1 MDKDIKD
8 IANEFHEIVRRG
20 NEYFDRTRLN
30 WETRF
35 NVWSGQ
41 SDDGRK
47 WKSKL
52 GRNPVPF
59 DGASDSRPPVI
70 DTYINEDIDM
80 LMTSLRSSQVSA
92 FPTESNDAEQASLV
106 TNLMRYQL
114 HNQIKEFHDEAEL
127 AANYMLENGIGV
139 VGVFW
144 DVEEQRTI
152 ADIDMEAVGQLAQTS
167 ENLSMFPEMI
177 LDPEREDEAIALGM
191 LILPEVKQSKMR
203 KMVRELRETG
213 ATTYPVKMTVKN
225 RPTVVALRLGEDF
238 FVPLDTTELQDAR
251 RCYYKEFIT
260 KEALYDGIESKGW
273 DKNWVEAVVEN
284 TKGKTITVDRSAMA
298 TRSNASRRDIVFD
311 TKEIYE
317 IVHCYERKLDDE
329 DVPGIHYT
337 CFSPHLAT
345 DMRGREIYASS
356 ELMNYNHCQYPF
368 VMFRR
373 EWLSRRVD
381 DSRGYGEIG
390 FTWQKQ
396 IKNEWDARVDRNSLA
411 TMPPLH
417 HPPGRPPTK
426 WGPGTLVPRVR
437 SDDYQYADVP
447 TYNVGSKEIEDSIR
461 ETCDRYFGRTTGQEN
476 QAYAMMRQQHMV
488 SKWLHN
494 WRRVMEQV
502 LALTQQFAS
511 EEFFFRVVGSSKAQM
526 LSASRDDIQGQFD
539 IQLNFAVAN
548 LDQELMQRKLELLKV
563 AVGEFDTQGVVDR
576 AELMQVVFSFI
587 DPVLGER
594 LLMPTETAAQKEID
608 DEKNVFARMSAGI
621 DEDVREG
628 QSHEMRLNVL
638 KGILDPQSPTASP
651 SAQQRYQQDEEFRG
665 RVDKR
670 MQQLQ
675 FQLQQ
680 KQNAVIGRLGA

>member
-1 MDKDIKD
+1 MDNNITDMT
-8 IANEFHEIVRRG
+8 NEFQEIVRRG
-20 NEYFDRTRLN
+20 NESYDRMRLN
-30 WETRF
+30 WETRY

-59 DGASDSRPPVI
+59 DGASDSRPPLV
-70 DTYINEDIDM
+70 DTYVNEDVDM
-80 LMTSLRSSQVSA
+80 LMTSLSSAQVSA

-106 TNLMRYQL
+106 TNLLRYQI
-114 HNQIKEFHDEAEL
+114 HNQIKEFNDEAEL
-127 AANYMLENGIGV
+127 AANYMLENGVAV

-144 DVEEQRTI
+144 DVEEQATV
-152 ADIDMEAVGQLAQTS
+152 ADIDMESINQLAQS
-167 ENLSMFPEMI
+167 AENLSMFPEMI
-177 LDPEREDEAIALGM
+177 LSEEREDEAIALGM
-191 LILPEVKQSKMR
+191 LVLPDVKQSKMR
-203 KMVRELRETG
+203 KMIRELRNTG
-213 ATTYPVKMTVKN
+213 ATTYPVRMTVKN
-225 RPTVVALRLGEDF
+225 RPTVVSLRLGEDF

-251 RCYYKEFIT
+251 RCYYKEFVT
-260 KEALYDGIESKGW
+260 KEALYDGIESKGY
-273 DKNWVEAVVEN
+273 DRKWVEDVVDK
-284 TKGKTITVDRSAMA
+284 TKGKTITMDRNALSA
-298 TRSNASRRDIVFD
+298 RSNSTRREVIFD
-311 TKEIYE
+311 AKEVYE
-317 IVHCYERKLDDE
+317 IVHCYERKLDE
-329 DVPGIHYT
+329 DDVQGIYYT
-337 CFSPHLAT
+337 CFSPHLPVNE
-345 DMRGREIYASS
+345 RGKETFAFS
-356 ELMNYNHCQYPF
+356 ELMNYDHCQYPF
-368 VMFRR
+368 VLFRR

-381 DSRGYGEIG
+381 DTRGYGEIG

-437 SDDYQYADVP
+437 QDDYQYADVP
-447 TYNVGSKEIEDSIR
+447 AYNAGSKEIEVSVR
-461 ETCDRYFGRTTGQEN
+461 ETCDRYFGRVTGPEN
-476 QAYAMMRQQHMV
+476 QPYAMMRQQHMV
-488 SKWLHN
+488 SKWLKN
-494 WRRVMEQV
+494 WQRVMEQV

-548 LDQELMQRKLELLKV
+548 LDQQLMQRKLELLKV

-608 DEKNVFARMSAGI
+608 DEKNVFARLSAGV

-628 QSHEMRLNVL
+628 QSHEMRLQVL
-638 KGILDPQSPTASP
+638 QQILESSP
-651 SAQQRYQQDEEFRG
+651 SAQQRYQQDEEFKS

>member
-1 MDKDIKD
+1 MDNNITDMT
-8 IANEFHEIVRRG
+8 NEFNEIVRRG
-20 NEYFDRTRLN
+20 NESYDRMRLN
-30 WETRF
+30 WETRY

-59 DGASDSRPPVI
+59 DGASDSRPPLV
-70 DTYINEDIDM
+70 DTYVNEDVDM
-80 LMTSLRSSQVSA
+80 LMTSLSSAQVSA

-106 TNLMRYQL
+106 TNLLRYQI
-114 HNQIKEFHDEAEL
+114 HNQIKEFNDEAEL
-127 AANYMLENGIGV
+127 AANYMLENGVAV

-144 DVEEQRTI
+144 DVEEQATV
-152 ADIDMEAVGQLAQTS
+152 ADIDMESINQLAQS
-167 ENLSMFPEMI
+167 AENLSMFPEMI
-177 LDPEREDEAIALGM
+177 LSEEREDEAIALGM
-191 LILPEVKQSKMR
+191 LVLPEVKQSRMR
-203 KMVRELRETG
+203 KMIRELRNTG

-225 RPTVVALRLGEDF
+225 RPTVVSLRLGEDF

-251 RCYYKEFIT
+251 RCYYKEFVT
-260 KEALYDGIESKGW
+260 KEALYDGIESKGY
-273 DKNWVEAVVEN
+273 DRKWVEDVVDK
-284 TKGKTITVDRSAMA
+284 TKGKTITMDRNALSA
-298 TRSNASRRDIVFD
+298 RSNSTRREVIFD
-311 TKEIYE
+311 AKEVYE
-317 IVHCYERKLDDE
+317 IVHCYERKLDE
-329 DVPGIHYT
+329 DDVQGIYYT
-337 CFSPHLAT
+337 CFSPHLPVNE
-345 DMRGREIYASS
+345 RGKETFAFS
-356 ELMNYNHCQYPF
+356 ELMNYDHCQYPF
-368 VMFRR
+368 VLFRR

-381 DSRGYGEIG
+381 DTRGYGEIG

-437 SDDYQYADVP
+437 QDDYQYADVP
-447 TYNVGSKEIEDSIR
+447 AYNAGSKEIEVSVR
-461 ETCDRYFGRTTGQEN
+461 ETCDRYFGRVTGPEN
-476 QAYAMMRQQHMV
+476 QPYAMMRQQHMV
-488 SKWLHN
+488 SKWLKN
-494 WRRVMEQV
+494 WQRVMEQV

-526 LSASRDDIQGQFD
+526 LSAGRDDIQGQFD

-548 LDQELMQRKLELLKV
+548 LDQQMMQKKLELLKV

-608 DEKNVFARMSAGI
+608 DEKNVFARLSAGV

-628 QSHEMRLNVL
+628 QSHEMRLQVL
-638 KGILDPQSPTASP
+638 QQILESSP
-651 SAQQRYQQDEEFRG
+651 SAQQRYQQDEEFKG

>member
-1 MDKDIKD
+1 MDNNITDMT
-8 IANEFHEIVRRG
+8 NEFQEIVRRG
-20 NEYFDRTRLN
+20 NESYDRMRLN
-30 WETRF
+30 WETRY

-59 DGASDSRPPVI
+59 DGASDSRPPLV
-70 DTYINEDIDM
+70 DTYVNEDVDM
-80 LMTSLRSSQVSA
+80 LMTSLSSAQVSA

-106 TNLMRYQL
+106 TNLLRYQI
-114 HNQIKEFHDEAEL
+114 HNQIKEFNDEAEL
-127 AANYMLENGIGV
+127 AANYMLENGVAV

-144 DVEEQRTI
+144 DVEEQATV
-152 ADIDMEAVGQLAQTS
+152 ADIDMESINQLAQS
-167 ENLSMFPEMI
+167 AENLSMFPEMI
-177 LDPEREDEAIALGM
+177 LSEEREDEAIALGM
-191 LILPEVKQSKMR
+191 LVLPDVKQSKMR
-203 KMVRELRETG
+203 KMIRELRNTG

-225 RPTVVALRLGEDF
+225 RPTVVSLRLGEDF

-251 RCYYKEFIT
+251 RCYYKEFVT
-260 KEALYDGIESKGW
+260 KEALYDGIESKGY
-273 DKNWVEAVVEN
+273 DRKWVEDVVDK
-284 TKGKTITVDRSAMA
+284 TKGKTITMDRNALSA
-298 TRSNASRRDIVFD
+298 RSNSTRREVIFD
-311 TKEIYE
+311 AKEVYE
-317 IVHCYERKLDDE
+317 IVHCYERKLDE
-329 DVPGIHYT
+329 DDVQGIYYT
-337 CFSPHLAT
+337 CFSPHLPVNE
-345 DMRGREIYASS
+345 RGKETFAFS
-356 ELMNYNHCQYPF
+356 ELMNYDHCQYPF
-368 VMFRR
+368 VLFRR

-381 DSRGYGEIG
+381 DTRGYGEIG

-437 SDDYQYADVP
+437 QDDYQYADVP
-447 TYNVGSKEIEDSIR
+447 AYNAGSKEIEVSVR
-461 ETCDRYFGRTTGQEN
+461 ETCDRYFGRVTGPEN
-476 QAYAMMRQQHMV
+476 QPYAMMRQQHMV
-488 SKWLHN
+488 SKWLKN
-494 WRRVMEQV
+494 WQRVMEQV

-548 LDQELMQRKLELLKV
+548 LDQQLMQRKLELLKV

-608 DEKNVFARMSAGI
+608 DEKNVFARLSAGV

-628 QSHEMRLNVL
+628 QSHEMRLQVL
-638 KGILDPQSPTASP
+638 QQILESSP
-651 SAQQRYQQDEEFRG
+651 SAQQRYQQDEEFKS

>member
-1 MDKDIKD
+1 MDNNITDMT
-8 IANEFHEIVRRG
+8 NEFQEIVRRG
-20 NEYFDRTRLN
+20 NESYDRMRLN
-30 WETRF
+30 WETRY

-59 DGASDSRPPVI
+59 DGASDSRPPLV
-70 DTYINEDIDM
+70 DTYVNEDVDM
-80 LMTSLRSSQVSA
+80 LMTSLSSAQVSA

-106 TNLMRYQL
+106 TNLLRYQI
-114 HNQIKEFHDEAEL
+114 HNQIKEFNDEAEL
-127 AANYMLENGIGV
+127 AANYMLENGVAV

-144 DVEEQRTI
+144 DVEEQATV
-152 ADIDMEAVGQLAQTS
+152 ADIDMESINQLAQS
-167 ENLSMFPEMI
+167 AENLSMFPEMI
-177 LDPEREDEAIALGM
+177 LSEEREDEAIALGM
-191 LILPEVKQSKMR
+191 LVLPDVRQSKMR
-203 KMVRELRETG
+203 KMIRELRSTG
-213 ATTYPVKMTVKN
+213 STTYPVRMTVKN
-225 RPTVVALRLGEDF
+225 RPTVVSLRLGEDF

-251 RCYYKEFIT
+251 RCYYKEFVT
-260 KEALYDGIESKGW
+260 KEALYDGIESKGY
-273 DKNWVEAVVEN
+273 DRKWVEDVVDK
-284 TKGKTITVDRSAMA
+284 TKGKTITMDRNALSA
-298 TRSNASRRDIVFD
+298 RSNSTRREVIFD
-311 TKEIYE
+311 AKEVYE
-317 IVHCYERKLDDE
+317 IVHCYERKLDE
-329 DVPGIHYT
+329 DDVQGIYYT
-337 CFSPHLAT
+337 CFSPHLPVNE
-345 DMRGREIYASS
+345 RGKETFAFS
-356 ELMNYNHCQYPF
+356 ELMNYDHCQYPF
-368 VMFRR
+368 VLFRR

-381 DSRGYGEIG
+381 DTRGYGEIG

-437 SDDYQYADVP
+437 QDDYQYADVP
-447 TYNVGSKEIEDSIR
+447 AYNAGSKEIEVSVR
-461 ETCDRYFGRTTGQEN
+461 ETCDRYFGRVTGPEN
-476 QAYAMMRQQHMV
+476 QPYAMMRQQHMV
-488 SKWLHN
+488 SKWLKN
-494 WRRVMEQV
+494 WQRVMEQV

-548 LDQELMQRKLELLKV
+548 LDQQLMQRKLELLKV

-608 DEKNVFARMSAGI
+608 DEKNVFARLSAGV

-628 QSHEMRLNVL
+628 QSHEMRLQVL
-638 KGILDPQSPTASP
+638 QQILESSP
-651 SAQQRYQQDEEFRG
+651 SAQQRYQQDEEFKS

>member
-1 MDKDIKD
+1 MDNNITDMT
-8 IANEFHEIVRRG
+8 NEFHEIVRRG
-20 NEYFDRTRLN
+20 NESYDRMRLN
-30 WETRF
+30 WETRY

-59 DGASDSRPPVI
+59 DGASDSRPPLV
-70 DTYINEDIDM
+70 DTYVNEDVDM
-80 LMTSLRSSQVSA
+80 LMTSLSSAQVSA
-92 FPTESNDAEQASLV
+92 FPTESNAAEQASLV
-106 TNLMRYQL
+106 TNLLRYQI
-114 HNQIKEFHDEAEL
+114 HNQIKEFNDEAEL
-127 AANYMLENGIGV
+127 AANYMLENGVAV

-144 DVEEQRTI
+144 DVEEQATV
-152 ADIDMEAVGQLAQTS
+152 ADIDMESINQLAQS
-167 ENLSMFPEMI
+167 AENLSMFPEMI
-177 LDPEREDEAIALGM
+177 LSEEREDEAIALGM
-191 LILPEVKQSKMR
+191 LVLPDVKQSKMR
-203 KMVRELRETG
+203 KMIRELRSTG

-251 RCYYKEFIT
+251 RCYYKEFVT
-260 KEALYDGIESKGW
+260 KEALYDGIESKGY
-273 DKNWVEAVVEN
+273 DRKWVEDVVDK
-284 TKGKTITVDRSAMA
+284 TKGKTITMDRNALSA
-298 TRSNASRRDIVFD
+298 RSNSTRREVIFD
-311 TKEIYE
+311 AKEVYE
-317 IVHCYERKLDDE
+317 IVHCYERKLDE
-329 DVPGIHYT
+329 DDVQGIYYT
-337 CFSPHLAT
+337 CFSPHLPVNE
-345 DMRGREIYASS
+345 RGKETFAFS
-356 ELMNYNHCQYPF
+356 ELMNYDHCQYPF
-368 VMFRR
+368 VLFRR

-381 DSRGYGEIG
+381 DTRGYGEIG

-437 SDDYQYADVP
+437 QDDYQYADVP
-447 TYNVGSKEIEDSIR
+447 AYNAGSKEIEVSVR
-461 ETCDRYFGRTTGQEN
+461 ETCDRYFGRVTGPEN
-476 QAYAMMRQQHMV
+476 QPYAMMRQQHMV
-488 SKWLHN
+488 SKWLKN
-494 WRRVMEQV
+494 WQRVMEQV

-511 EEFFFRVVGSSKAQM
+511 EEFFFRVVGSAKAQM

-539 IQLNFAVAN
+539 IQLNFAVQN
-548 LDQELMQRKLELLKV
+548 LDQQLMQKKLELLKV

-608 DEKNVFARMSAGI
+608 DEKNVFARLSAGV

-628 QSHEMRLNVL
+628 QSHEMRLQVL
-638 KGILDPQSPTASP
+638 QQILESSP
-651 SAQQRYQQDEEFRG
+651 SAQQRYQQDEEFKS

>member
-1 MDKDIKD
+1 MDNNITDIT
-8 IANEFHEIVRRG
+8 NEFHEIVRRG
-20 NEYFDRTRLN
+20 NESYDRMRLN
-30 WETRF
+30 WETRY

-52 GRNPVPF
+52 GRSPVPF
-59 DGASDSRPPVI
+59 DGASDSRPPLI
-70 DTYINEDIDM
+70 DTYVNEDVDM
-80 LMTSLRSSQVSA
+80 LMTSLSNAQVSA

-106 TNLMRYQL
+106 TNLLRYQI

-127 AANYMLENGIGV
+127 AANYMLENGVAV

-144 DVEEQRTI
+144 DMEEQTAV
-152 ADIDMEAVGQLAQTS
+152 ADINMDAIAELAQTS
-167 ENLSMFPEMI
+167 ENLSVFPEMI
-177 LDPEREDEAIALGM
+177 LSEEREDEAVALGM
-191 LILPEVKQSKMR
+191 LVLPDVKKSKMT
-203 KMVRELRETG
+203 KMIRELRETG

-238 FVPLDTTELQDAR
+238 FVPLDTTELEDAR
-251 RCYYKEFIT
+251 RCYYKEFVT
-260 KEALYDGIESKGW
+260 KEALYDGIETKGYN
-273 DKNWVEAVVEN
+273 KKWVENVVEK
-284 TKGKTITVDRSAMA
+284 TKGKTITMDRNALSA
-298 TRSNASRRDIVFD
+298 RSNSSR
-311 TKEIYE
+311 KEIIFDSKEVYE
-317 IVHCYERKLDDE
+317 IVHCYERKLDDN
-329 DVPGIHYT
+329 DVQGIYYT
-337 CFSPHLAT
+337 CFSPHLPI
-345 DMRGREIYASS
+345 DERGKETFAYS
-356 ELMNYNHCQYPF
+356 ELMNYDHCKYPF
-368 VMFRR
+368 VLFRR

-381 DSRGYGEIG
+381 DTRGYGEVG

-437 SDDYQYADVP
+437 QDDYQYADVP
-447 TYNVGSKEIEDSIR
+447 SYNAGSKEIEESIR
-461 ETCDRYFGRTTGQEN
+461 ETCDRYFGRVTGPEN
-476 QAYAMMRQQHMV
+476 QPYAMMRQQHMV
-488 SKWLHN
+488 AKWLKN
-494 WRRVMEQV
+494 WQRVMEQV
-502 LALTQQFAS
+502 LALTQQFGS

-526 LSASRDDIQGQFD
+526 LSASRDDIQGQYD

-548 LDQELMQRKLELLKV
+548 LDQQLMQRKLELLKV

-621 DEDVREG
+621 DEDIQEG
-628 QSHEMRLNVL
+628 QSHQMRLQVL
-638 KGILDPQSPTASP
+638 QGILEGSPT
-651 SAQQRYQQDEEFRG
+651 AQQRYQQDEEFKNRI
-665 RVDKR
+665 DKR

-680 KQNAVIGRLGA
+680 KQNAQIGRLGA

>member
-1 MDKDIKD
+1 MDNNITDMT
-8 IANEFHEIVRRG
+8 NEFQEIVRRG
-20 NEYFDRTRLN
+20 NESYDRMRLN
-30 WETRF
+30 WETRY

-59 DGASDSRPPVI
+59 DGASDSRPPLV
-70 DTYINEDIDM
+70 DTYVNEDVDM
-80 LMTSLRSSQVSA
+80 LMTSLSSAQVSA

-106 TNLMRYQL
+106 TNLLRYQI
-114 HNQIKEFHDEAEL
+114 HNQIKEFNDEAEL
-127 AANYMLENGIGV
+127 AANYMLENGVAV

-144 DVEEQRTI
+144 DVEEQAAV
-152 ADIDMEAVGQLAQTS
+152 ADIDMESINQLAQS
-167 ENLSMFPEMI
+167 AENLSMFPEMI
-177 LDPEREDEAIALGM
+177 LSEEREDEAIALGM
-191 LILPEVKQSKMR
+191 LVLPDVKQSKMR
-203 KMVRELRETG
+203 KMIRELRSTG

-225 RPTVVALRLGEDF
+225 RPTVVSLRLGEDF

-251 RCYYKEFIT
+251 RCYYKEFVT
-260 KEALYDGIESKGW
+260 KEALYDGIESKGY
-273 DKNWVEAVVEN
+273 DRKWVEDVVDK
-284 TKGKTITVDRSAMA
+284 TKGKTITMDRNALSA
-298 TRSNASRRDIVFD
+298 RSNSTRREVIFD
-311 TKEIYE
+311 AKEVYE
-317 IVHCYERKLDDE
+317 IVHCYERKLDE
-329 DVPGIHYT
+329 DDVQGIYYT
-337 CFSPHLAT
+337 CFSPHLPVNE
-345 DMRGREIYASS
+345 RGKETFAFS
-356 ELMNYNHCQYPF
+356 ELMNYDHCQYPF
-368 VMFRR
+368 VLFRR

-381 DSRGYGEIG
+381 DTRGYGEIG

-437 SDDYQYADVP
+437 QDDYQYADVP
-447 TYNVGSKEIEDSIR
+447 AYNAGSKEIEVSVR
-461 ETCDRYFGRTTGQEN
+461 ETCDRYFGRVTGPEN
-476 QAYAMMRQQHMV
+476 QPYAMMRQQHMV
-488 SKWLHN
+488 SKWLKN
-494 WRRVMEQV
+494 WQRVMEQV

-548 LDQELMQRKLELLKV
+548 LDQQLMQRKLELLKV

-608 DEKNVFARMSAGI
+608 DEKNVFARLSAGV

-628 QSHEMRLNVL
+628 QSHEMRLQVL
-638 KGILDPQSPTASP
+638 QQILESSP
-651 SAQQRYQQDEEFRG
+651 SAQQRYQQDEEFKS

>member
-1 MDKDIKD
+1 MDNNITDMT
-8 IANEFHEIVRRG
+8 NEFQEIVRRG
-20 NEYFDRTRLN
+20 NESYDRMRLN
-30 WETRF
+30 WETRY

-59 DGASDSRPPVI
+59 DGASDSRPPLV
-70 DTYINEDIDM
+70 DTYVNEDVDM
-80 LMTSLRSSQVSA
+80 LMTSLSSAQVSA

-106 TNLMRYQL
+106 TNLLRYQI
-114 HNQIKEFHDEAEL
+114 HNQIKEFNDEAEL
-127 AANYMLENGIGV
+127 AANYMLENGVAV

-144 DVEEQRTI
+144 DVEEQAAV
-152 ADIDMEAVGQLAQTS
+152 ADIDMESINQLAQS
-167 ENLSMFPEMI
+167 AENLSMFPEMI
-177 LDPEREDEAIALGM
+177 LSEDREDEAIALGM
-191 LILPEVKQSKMR
+191 LVLPDVKQSKMR
-203 KMVRELRETG
+203 KMIRELRSTG

-225 RPTVVALRLGEDF
+225 RPTVVSLRLGEDF

-251 RCYYKEFIT
+251 RCYYKEFVT
-260 KEALYDGIESKGW
+260 KEALYDGIESKGY
-273 DKNWVEAVVEN
+273 DRKWVEDVVDK
-284 TKGKTITVDRSAMA
+284 TKGKTITMDRNALSA
-298 TRSNASRRDIVFD
+298 RSNSTRREVIFD
-311 TKEIYE
+311 AKEVYE
-317 IVHCYERKLDDE
+317 IVHCYERKLDE
-329 DVPGIHYT
+329 DDVQGIYYT
-337 CFSPHLAT
+337 CFSPHLPVNE
-345 DMRGREIYASS
+345 RGKETFAFS
-356 ELMNYNHCQYPF
+356 ELMNYDHCQYPF
-368 VMFRR
+368 VLFRR

-381 DSRGYGEIG
+381 DTRGYGEIG

-437 SDDYQYADVP
+437 QDDYQYADVP
-447 TYNVGSKEIEDSIR
+447 AYNAGSKEIEVSVR
-461 ETCDRYFGRTTGQEN
+461 ETCDRYFGRVTGPEN
-476 QAYAMMRQQHMV
+476 QPYAMMRQQHMV
-488 SKWLHN
+488 SKWLKN
-494 WRRVMEQV
+494 WQRVMEQV

-548 LDQELMQRKLELLKV
+548 LDQQLMQRKLELLKV

-608 DEKNVFARMSAGI
+608 DEKNVFARLSAGV

-628 QSHEMRLNVL
+628 QSHEMRLQVL
-638 KGILDPQSPTASP
+638 QQILESSP
-651 SAQQRYQQDEEFRG
+651 SAKQRYQQDEEFKS

>member
-1 MDKDIKD
+1 MDNNITDMT
-8 IANEFHEIVRRG
+8 NEFQEIVRRG
-20 NEYFDRTRLN
+20 NESYDRMRLN
-30 WETRF
+30 WETRY

-59 DGASDSRPPVI
+59 DGASDSRPPLV
-70 DTYINEDIDM
+70 DTYVNEDVDM
-80 LMTSLRSSQVSA
+80 LMTSLSSAQVSA

-106 TNLMRYQL
+106 TNLLRYQI
-114 HNQIKEFHDEAEL
+114 HNQIKEFNDEAEL
-127 AANYMLENGIGV
+127 AANYMLENGVAV

-144 DVEEQRTI
+144 DVEEQAAV
-152 ADIDMEAVGQLAQTS
+152 ADIDMESINQLAQS
-167 ENLSMFPEMI
+167 AENLSMFPEMI
-177 LDPEREDEAIALGM
+177 LSEDREDEAIALGM
-191 LILPEVKQSKMR
+191 LVLPDVKQSKMR
-203 KMVRELRETG
+203 KMIRELRSTG

-225 RPTVVALRLGEDF
+225 RPTVVSLRLGEDF

-251 RCYYKEFIT
+251 RCYYKEFVT
-260 KEALYDGIESKGW
+260 KEALYDGIESKGY
-273 DKNWVEAVVEN
+273 DRKWVEDVVDK
-284 TKGKTITVDRSAMA
+284 TKGKTITMDRNALSA
-298 TRSNASRRDIVFD
+298 RSNSTRREVIFD
-311 TKEIYE
+311 AKEVYE
-317 IVHCYERKLDDE
+317 IVHCYERKLDE
-329 DVPGIHYT
+329 DDVQGIYYT
-337 CFSPHLAT
+337 CFSPHLPVNE
-345 DMRGREIYASS
+345 RGKETFAFS
-356 ELMNYNHCQYPF
+356 ELMNYDHCQYPF
-368 VMFRR
+368 VLFRR

-381 DSRGYGEIG
+381 DTRGYGEIG

-437 SDDYQYADVP
+437 QDDYQYADVP
-447 TYNVGSKEIEDSIR
+447 AYNAGSKEIEVSVR
-461 ETCDRYFGRTTGQEN
+461 ETCDRYFGRVTGPEN
-476 QAYAMMRQQHMV
+476 QPYAMMRQQHMV
-488 SKWLHN
+488 SKWLKN
-494 WRRVMEQV
+494 WQRVMEQV

-548 LDQELMQRKLELLKV
+548 LDQQLMQRKLELLKV

-608 DEKNVFARMSAGI
+608 DEKNVFARLSAGV

-628 QSHEMRLNVL
+628 QSHEMRLQVL
-638 KGILDPQSPTASP
+638 QQILESSP
-651 SAQQRYQQDEEFRG
+651 SAQQHYQQDEEFKS

>member
-1 MDKDIKD
+1 MDNNITDMT
-8 IANEFHEIVRRG
+8 NEFQEIVRRG
-20 NEYFDRTRLN
+20 NESYDRMRLN
-30 WETRF
+30 WETRY

-59 DGASDSRPPVI
+59 DGASDSRPPLV
-70 DTYINEDIDM
+70 DTYVNEDVDM
-80 LMTSLRSSQVSA
+80 LMTSLSSAQVSA

-106 TNLMRYQL
+106 TNLLRYQI
-114 HNQIKEFHDEAEL
+114 HNQIKEFNDEAEL
-127 AANYMLENGIGV
+127 AANYMLENGVAV

-144 DVEEQRTI
+144 DVEEQAAV
-152 ADIDMEAVGQLAQTS
+152 ADIDMESINQLAQS
-167 ENLSMFPEMI
+167 AENLSMFPEMI
-177 LDPEREDEAIALGM
+177 LSEDREDEAIALGM
-191 LILPEVKQSKMR
+191 LVLPDVKQSKMR
-203 KMVRELRETG
+203 KMIRELRSTG

-225 RPTVVALRLGEDF
+225 RPTVVSLRLGEDF

-251 RCYYKEFIT
+251 RCYYKEFVT
-260 KEALYDGIESKGW
+260 KEALYDGIESKGY
-273 DKNWVEAVVEN
+273 DRKWVEDVVDK
-284 TKGKTITVDRSAMA
+284 TKGKTITMDRNALSA
-298 TRSNASRRDIVFD
+298 RSNSTRREVIFD
-311 TKEIYE
+311 AKEVYE
-317 IVHCYERKLDDE
+317 IVHCYERKLDE
-329 DVPGIHYT
+329 DDVQGIYYT
-337 CFSPHLAT
+337 CFSPHLPVNE
-345 DMRGREIYASS
+345 RGKETFAFS
-356 ELMNYNHCQYPF
+356 ELMNYDHCQYPF
-368 VMFRR
+368 VLFRR

-381 DSRGYGEIG
+381 DTRGYGEIG

-437 SDDYQYADVP
+437 QDDYQYADVP
-447 TYNVGSKEIEDSIR
+447 AYNAGSKEIEVSVR
-461 ETCDRYFGRTTGQEN
+461 ETCDRYFGRVTGPEN
-476 QAYAMMRQQHMV
+476 QPYAMMRQQHMV
-488 SKWLHN
+488 SKWLKN
-494 WRRVMEQV
+494 WQRVMEQV

-548 LDQELMQRKLELLKV
+548 LDQQLMQRKLELLKV

-608 DEKNVFARMSAGI
+608 DEKNVFARLSAGV

-628 QSHEMRLNVL
+628 QSHEMRLQVL
-638 KGILDPQSPTASP
+638 QQILESSP
-651 SAQQRYQQDEEFRG
+651 SAQQRYQQDEEFKS

>member
-1 MDKDIKD
+1 MDNNITDMT
-8 IANEFHEIVRRG
+8 NEFQEIVRRG
-20 NEYFDRTRLN
+20 NESYDRMRLN
-30 WETRF
+30 WETRY

-59 DGASDSRPPVI
+59 DGASDSRPPLV
-70 DTYINEDIDM
+70 DTYVNEDVDM
-80 LMTSLRSSQVSA
+80 LMTSLSSAQVSA

-106 TNLMRYQL
+106 TNLLRYQI
-114 HNQIKEFHDEAEL
+114 HNQIKEFNDEAEL
-127 AANYMLENGIGV
+127 AANYMLENGVAV

-144 DVEEQRTI
+144 DVEEQATV
-152 ADIDMEAVGQLAQTS
+152 ADIDMESINQLAQS
-167 ENLSMFPEMI
+167 AENLSMFPEMI
-177 LDPEREDEAIALGM
+177 LSEEREDEAIALGM
-191 LILPEVKQSKMR
+191 LVLPDVKQSKMR
-203 KMVRELRETG
+203 KMIRELRSTG
-213 ATTYPVKMTVKN
+213 STTYPVRMTVKN
-225 RPTVVALRLGEDF
+225 RPTVVSLRLGEDF

-251 RCYYKEFIT
+251 RCYYKEFVT
-260 KEALYDGIESKGW
+260 KEALYDGIESKGY
-273 DKNWVEAVVEN
+273 DRKWVEDVVDK
-284 TKGKTITVDRSAMA
+284 TKGKTITMDRNALSA
-298 TRSNASRRDIVFD
+298 RSNSTRREVIFD
-311 TKEIYE
+311 AKEVYE
-317 IVHCYERKLDDE
+317 IVHCYERKLDE
-329 DVPGIHYT
+329 DDVQGIYYT
-337 CFSPHLAT
+337 CFSPHLPVNE
-345 DMRGREIYASS
+345 RGKETFAFS
-356 ELMNYNHCQYPF
+356 ELMNYDHCQYPF
-368 VMFRR
+368 VLFRR

-381 DSRGYGEIG
+381 DTRGYGEIG

-437 SDDYQYADVP
+437 QDDYQYADVP
-447 TYNVGSKEIEDSIR
+447 AYNAGSKEIEVSGR
-461 ETCDRYFGRTTGQEN
+461 ETCDRYFGRVTGPEN
-476 QAYAMMRQQHMV
+476 QPYAMMRQQHMV
-488 SKWLHN
+488 SKWLKN
-494 WRRVMEQV
+494 WQRVMEQV

-548 LDQELMQRKLELLKV
+548 LDQQLMQRKLELLKV

-608 DEKNVFARMSAGI
+608 DEKNVFARLSAGV

-628 QSHEMRLNVL
+628 QSHEMRLQVL
-638 KGILDPQSPTASP
+638 QQILESSP
-651 SAQQRYQQDEEFRG
+651 SAQQRYQQDEEFKS

>member
-1 MDKDIKD
+1 MDNNITDMT
-8 IANEFHEIVRRG
+8 NEFQEIVRRG
-20 NEYFDRTRLN
+20 NESYDRMRLN
-30 WETRF
+30 WETRY

-59 DGASDSRPPVI
+59 DGASDSRPPLV
-70 DTYINEDIDM
+70 DTYVNEDVDM
-80 LMTSLRSSQVSA
+80 LMTSLSSAQVSA

-106 TNLMRYQL
+106 TNLLRYQI
-114 HNQIKEFHDEAEL
+114 HNQIKEFNDEAEL
-127 AANYMLENGIGV
+127 AANYMLENGVAV

-144 DVEEQRTI
+144 DVEEQATV
-152 ADIDMEAVGQLAQTS
+152 ADIDMESINQLAQS
-167 ENLSMFPEMI
+167 AENLSMFPEMI
-177 LDPEREDEAIALGM
+177 LSEEREDEAIALGM
-191 LILPEVKQSKMR
+191 LVLPDVKQSKMR
-203 KMVRELRETG
+203 KMIRELRSTG
-213 ATTYPVKMTVKN
+213 STTYPVRMTVKN
-225 RPTVVALRLGEDF
+225 RPTVVSLRLGEDF

-251 RCYYKEFIT
+251 RCYYKEFVT
-260 KEALYDGIESKGW
+260 KEALYDGIESKGY
-273 DKNWVEAVVEN
+273 DRKWVEDVVDK
-284 TKGKTITVDRSAMA
+284 TKGKTITMDRNALSA
-298 TRSNASRRDIVFD
+298 RSNSTRREVIFD
-311 TKEIYE
+311 AKEVYE
-317 IVHCYERKLDDE
+317 IVHCYERKLDE
-329 DVPGIHYT
+329 DDVQGIYYT
-337 CFSPHLAT
+337 CFSPHLPVNE
-345 DMRGREIYASS
+345 RGKETFAFS
-356 ELMNYNHCQYPF
+356 ELMNYDHCQYPF
-368 VMFRR
+368 VLFRR

-381 DSRGYGEIG
+381 DTRGYGEIG

-437 SDDYQYADVP
+437 QDDYQYADVP
-447 TYNVGSKEIEDSIR
+447 AYNAGSKEIEVSVR
-461 ETCDRYFGRTTGQEN
+461 ETCDRYFGRVTGPEN
-476 QAYAMMRQQHMV
+476 QPYAMMRQQHMV
-488 SKWLHN
+488 SKWLKN
-494 WRRVMEQV
+494 WQRVMEQV

-548 LDQELMQRKLELLKV
+548 LDQQLMQRKLELLKV

-608 DEKNVFARMSAGI
+608 DEKNVFARLSAGV

-628 QSHEMRLNVL
+628 QSHEMRLQVL
-638 KGILDPQSPTASP
+638 QQILESSP
-651 SAQQRYQQDEEFRG
+651 SAQQRYQQDEEFKS

>member
-1 MDKDIKD
+1 MDNNITDMT
-8 IANEFHEIVRRG
+8 NEFQEIVRRG
-20 NEYFDRTRLN
+20 NESYDRMRLN
-30 WETRF
+30 WETRY

-59 DGASDSRPPVI
+59 DGASDSRPPLV
-70 DTYINEDIDM
+70 DTYVNEDVDM
-80 LMTSLRSSQVSA
+80 LMTSLSSAQVSA

-106 TNLMRYQL
+106 TNLLRYQI
-114 HNQIKEFHDEAEL
+114 HNQIKEFNDEAEL
-127 AANYMLENGIGV
+127 AANYMLENGVAV

-144 DVEEQRTI
+144 DVEEQATV
-152 ADIDMEAVGQLAQTS
+152 ADIDMEAINQLAQS
-167 ENLSMFPEMI
+167 AENLSMFPEMI
-177 LDPEREDEAIALGM
+177 LSEEREDEAIALGM
-191 LILPEVKQSKMR
+191 LVLPDVKQSKMR
-203 KMVRELRETG
+203 KMIRELRNTG

-225 RPTVVALRLGEDF
+225 RPTVVSLRLGEDF

-251 RCYYKEFIT
+251 RCYYKEFVT
-260 KEALYDGIESKGW
+260 KEALYDGIESKGY
-273 DKNWVEAVVEN
+273 DRKWVEDVVDK
-284 TKGKTITVDRSAMA
+284 TKGKTITMDRNALSA
-298 TRSNASRRDIVFD
+298 RSNSTRREVIFD
-311 TKEIYE
+311 AKEVYE
-317 IVHCYERKLDDE
+317 IVHCYERKLDE
-329 DVPGIHYT
+329 DDVQGIYYT
-337 CFSPHLAT
+337 CFSPHLPVNE
-345 DMRGREIYASS
+345 RGKETFAFS
-356 ELMNYNHCQYPF
+356 ELMNYDHCQYPF
-368 VMFRR
+368 VLFRR

-381 DSRGYGEIG
+381 DTRGYGEIG

-437 SDDYQYADVP
+437 QDDYQYADVP
-447 TYNVGSKEIEDSIR
+447 AYNAGSKEIEVSVR
-461 ETCDRYFGRTTGQEN
+461 ETCDRYFGRVTGPEN
-476 QAYAMMRQQHMV
+476 QPYAMMRQQHMV
-488 SKWLHN
+488 SKWLKN
-494 WRRVMEQV
+494 WQRVMEQV

-548 LDQELMQRKLELLKV
+548 LDQQLMQRKLELLKV

-608 DEKNVFARMSAGI
+608 DEKNVFARLSAGV

-628 QSHEMRLNVL
+628 QSHEMRLQVL
-638 KGILDPQSPTASP
+638 QQILESSP
-651 SAQQRYQQDEEFRG
+651 SAQQRYQQDEEFKS

>member
-1 MDKDIKD
+1 MDNNITDMT
-8 IANEFHEIVRRG
+8 NEFQEIVRRG
-20 NEYFDRTRLN
+20 NESYDRMRLN
-30 WETRF
+30 WETRY

-59 DGASDSRPPVI
+59 DGASDSRPPLV
-70 DTYINEDIDM
+70 DTYVNEDVDM
-80 LMTSLRSSQVSA
+80 LMTSLSSAQVSA

-106 TNLMRYQL
+106 TNLLRYQI
-114 HNQIKEFHDEAEL
+114 HNQIKEFNDEAEL
-127 AANYMLENGIGV
+127 AANYMLENGVAV

-144 DVEEQRTI
+144 DVEEQATV
-152 ADIDMEAVGQLAQTS
+152 ADIDMESINQLAQS
-167 ENLSMFPEMI
+167 AENLSMFPEMI
-177 LDPEREDEAIALGM
+177 LSEEREDEAIALGM
-191 LILPEVKQSKMR
+191 LVLPDVKQSKMR
-203 KMVRELRETG
+203 KMIRELRSTG
-213 ATTYPVKMTVKN
+213 STTYPVKMTVKN
-225 RPTVVALRLGEDF
+225 RPTVVSLRLGEDF

-251 RCYYKEFIT
+251 RCYYKEFVT
-260 KEALYDGIESKGW
+260 KEALYDGIESKGY
-273 DKNWVEAVVEN
+273 DRKWVEDVVDK
-284 TKGKTITVDRSAMA
+284 TKGKTITMDRNALSA
-298 TRSNASRRDIVFD
+298 RSNSTRREVIFD
-311 TKEIYE
+311 AKEVYE
-317 IVHCYERKLDDE
+317 IVHCYERKLDE
-329 DVPGIHYT
+329 DDVQGIYYT
-337 CFSPHLAT
+337 CFSPHLPVNE
-345 DMRGREIYASS
+345 RGKETFAFS
-356 ELMNYNHCQYPF
+356 ELMNYDHCQYPF
-368 VMFRR
+368 VLFRR

-381 DSRGYGEIG
+381 DTRGYGEIG

-437 SDDYQYADVP
+437 QDDYQYADVP
-447 TYNVGSKEIEDSIR
+447 AYNAGSKEIEVSVR
-461 ETCDRYFGRTTGQEN
+461 ETCDRYFGRVTGPEN
-476 QAYAMMRQQHMV
+476 QPYAMMRQQHMV
-488 SKWLHN
+488 SKWLKN
-494 WRRVMEQV
+494 WQRVMEQV

-548 LDQELMQRKLELLKV
+548 LDQQLMQRKLELLKV

-608 DEKNVFARMSAGI
+608 DEKNVFARLSAGV

-628 QSHEMRLNVL
+628 QSHEMRLQVL
-638 KGILDPQSPTASP
+638 QQILESSP
-651 SAQQRYQQDEEFRG
+651 SAQQRYQQDEEFKS